1 MTISSPYSTIK
12 IYPEDRLLHSTWL
25 EESKQLN
32 EDQVMQEM
40 LQVSR
45 LVVQHQVQLIL
56 ADVIHYPFRENTT
69 LQNWINNQYIPDIL
83 DSGIKRYAI
92 VVKEMVMSNLDN
104 LEGLIDKED
113 SMELRYFTDS
123 DEAKKWLISQ

>member
-1 MTISSPYSTIK
+1 
-12 IYPEDRLLHSTWL
+12 
-25 EESKQLN
+25 
-32 EDQVMQEM
+32 MQEM

-104 LEGLIDKED
+104 LEDLIDKED